1 MNRPDDPISCEPGK
15 MRDGDHSSLVVRFVA
30 GAAASVL
37 ARLVAL
43 TAGPVV
49 SGAFLAFP
57 AILAAS
63 LALVAKEEQ
72 RDEAREDAAGT
83 ILGGAAM
90 SAFAG
95 IAVGLLGHLAP
106 GLVLALAWVVTAV
119 GLYFLIG
126 RRLPV
131 S

>member
-1 MNRPDDPISCEPGK
+1 
-15 MRDGDHSSLVVRFVA
+15 
-30 GAAASVL
+30 
-37 ARLVAL
+37 
-43 TAGPVV
+43 
-49 SGAFLAFP
+49 
-57 AILAAS
+57 
-63 LALVAKEEQ
+63 
-72 RDEAREDAAGT
+72 
-83 ILGGAAM
+83 M

>member
-72 RDEAREDAAGT
+72 RDEAREDAGLRCPRSRGSPWAC
-83 ILGGAAM
+83 
-90 SAFAG
+90 SAISPRASSSRS
-95 IAVGLLGHLAP
+95 P
-106 GLVLALAWVVTAV
+106 GSSRPSAST
-119 GLYFLIG
+119 
-126 RRLPV
+126 